1 MNEAQA
7 LATFL
12 YKIQPV
18 RPEMLTEGSTETEKR
33 IISEHFSYLE
43 DLMGKGVLI
52 LAGRTLNQ
60 DYSSFGITIIKAE
73 TDEEARRIM
82 HEDPAVKNHV
92 MRAELYPYRI
102 ALLKADNA

>member
-1 MNEAQA
+1 M
-7 LATFL
+7 ATYL

-18 RPEMLTEGSTETEKR
+18 RPEMLTEGSTEAEER

-43 DLMGKGVLI
+43 GLMAKGVLI
-52 LAGRTLNQ
+52 LAGRTLNK
-60 DYSSFGITIIKAE
+60 DYGSFGITIVKAE
-73 TDEEARRIM
+73 SEEEARRIM